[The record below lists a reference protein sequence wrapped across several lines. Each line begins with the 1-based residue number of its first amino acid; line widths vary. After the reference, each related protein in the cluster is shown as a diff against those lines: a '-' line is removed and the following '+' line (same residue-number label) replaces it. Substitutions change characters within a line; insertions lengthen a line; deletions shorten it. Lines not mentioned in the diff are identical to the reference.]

1 MLKKNEN
8 NDNVNCEDKL
18 KAKFFLSFLISFKR
32 SDFSLLLVKVMLA
45 IFSKRKLGTWPEKC
59 KKWTNKWTKNTWN
72 LEKKSFLNLKG
83 KNPSSDE
90 AGLSKVWQTV
100 WDWMHKV
107 SEVKSDHEQL

>member
-1 MLKKNEN
+1 
-8 NDNVNCEDKL
+8 
-18 KAKFFLSFLISFKR
+18 
-32 SDFSLLLVKVMLA
+32 MLA

-59 KKWTNKWTKNTWN
+59 KKWTNKREYLKFR
-72 LEKKSFLNLKG
+72 KKSFLNLKG

-100 WDWMHKV
+100 WDWTHKV